1 MEKALTKIWWLYVKN
16 LKLCGDKK
24 YKFNINF
31 KLIRE
36 VIRMMK
42 DIYEECPI
50 YNTKLLTLKQTNLE
64 DLKELLKCYSDEKA
78 VPFFNS
84 DNCHGDD
91 FHYTSIERMK
101 EAIDFWDF
109 SYKNR
114 YFVRWTVIL
123 NDTNEKAG
131 TIEMFHRIAEDDFN
145 HHGVLRIDLQSKY
158 EIQSVIDNIL
168 EIVEE
173 NFYKEFD
180 VEVIIT
186 KAVPEATER
195 IASLLKKG
203 YKSINE
209 KLFAYDDYFIKKENW
224 IS

>member
-1 MEKALTKIWWLYVKN
+1 
-16 LKLCGDKK
+16 
-24 YKFNINF
+24 
-31 KLIRE
+31 
-36 VIRMMK
+36 MK

-50 YNTKLLTLKQTNLE
+50 YNTKLLTLKQTNMD
-64 DLKELLKCYSDEKA
+64 DLQELLKCYSDEKA

-91 FHYTSIERMK
+91 FHYTTVERMK

-114 YFVRWTVIL
+114 YFVRWTVIF
-123 NDTNEKAG
+123 NETNEKVG

-145 HHGVLRIDLQSKY
+145 HHGILRIDLQSKY
-158 EIQSVIDNIL
+158 EIQPVIDNIL
-168 EIVEE
+168 EIVDEHL
-173 NFYKEFD
+173 YKEFD

-186 KAVPEATER
+186 KAAPEARER
-195 IASLLKKG
+195 RASLLKKG

-209 KLFAYDDYFIKKENW
+209 NLFAYDDYFIKKKD
-224 IS
+224 